1 MKKFTLFAIATLFSA
16 VSFAALNPFAYA
28 LSSTLS
34 ADETTL
40 TVNYSL
46 NAEATSVKI
55 VVLDGETVLKTVD
68 CSTLGLA
75 KGAYTTTIPTAD
87 LPKTKSLTWKVEVTG
102 AAVTA
107 PTAVSGYRLFHPAGV
122 DIDNDIESPYFGR
135 ILATEAMQS
144 VASKTDTYL
153 TAGFGAGIVEF
164 NAAFEH
170 LPNGTRV
177 GYTGG
182 KTFSTA
188 SNMFAPRRVRISA
201 DGRIFA
207 TAQDNSGEYLWE
219 INPNNLDEWTA
230 VFKGTNS
237 SNKLS
242 DADGNF
248 IAGTNSGFDVKGSD
262 ENLQLIML
270 SGALPGAQVTTFQ
283 LHEYNL
289 GSATS
294 WSSTPS
300 KTLTGCQLNANMITN
315 QSQVQYDNEG
325 GYWITYWVNATVFGG
340 IAHFTKD
347 GVKDYSID
355 KINMRNA
362 GFRFNKD
369 FSKVIIATNDL
380 TGASKT
386 YKQATVYAVSK
397 DSEGK
402 PVLTKEV
409 TIDMTTVGNN
419 LNDFAWDHANNIYVV
434 GNSSEWIYAYAL
446 PHAADEVVATP
457 AAAKYA
463 FQLQEA
469 VGAVYNVTATVNNE
483 TMGSVAGAGEYAEGA
498 TVTLTATA
506 NEGYKFVNWTV
517 GEETSTENP
526 LTLTVAG
533 NIAVTANFEALAAY
547 TVAATANNEALGTVA
562 GAGTYYDGAT
572 ITLRATANT
581 GAQFVNWTV
590 GEETLTENPLTLTA
604 NKDYT
609 VVANFEA
616 LKYTVAALTNDA
628 AKGTVEGAGT
638 YTYGEEVVLKAVPA
652 EGYKLLY
659 WSDRV
664 ADAERTITVA
674 GNTTLSAYFV
684 KEYTSVSYTVE
695 KVWENTNVPSAT
707 GNGYQAVGWDGKIY
721 MQDAGNKKIVT
732 YASAEDAGTDYATE
746 GGAGQQIAV
755 DEVGNL
761 VVFNATFYSATPNA
775 ILIYK
780 KGSTEGKA
788 VSFTLPQ
795 PGRCDFF
802 TASGDIYSAEG
813 GYVYF
818 YCQNKTVVNRLKIA
832 NSAAA
837 ETDVTVDVVGNDI
850 TAGGSQNHVMV
861 DIFGNLAAHCRSNAV
876 SWINVHTNESSKTF
890 ANTLAGIKLST
901 LGGCTFELGG
911 KELWAYNVGSTA
923 YNSEWNLYNL
933 TDKEFLSETA
943 LYAKNTTDKNSAAN
957 WLNVQVVDEKTAY
970 IYQFCPKVAAAVWKV
985 TCTAQEPNVTPTAI
999 EDIQSAPQVE
1009 KIIRNGQVLII
1020 RDGKTYNMMGQ
1031 EIR

>member
-1 MKKFTLFAIATLFSA
+1 MKKFTLFAVAMLFSA

-28 LSSTLS
+28 LSSKLS

-46 NAEATSVKI
+46 NAAATSVKV
-55 VVLDGETVLKTVD
+55 VVLDGENVLKTVD
-68 CSTLGLA
+68 CSALGLA

-102 AAVTA
+102 AEVTA
-107 PTAVSGYRLFHPAGV
+107 PTAVSGYHLFHPAGV
-122 DIDNDIESPYFGR
+122 DIDNNIESPYFGR

-144 VASKTDTYL
+144 VVSETGTYIS
-153 TAGFGAGIVEF
+153 AGFGAGIF
-164 NAAFEH
+164 AFDAAFEQIK
-170 LPNGTRV
+170 NGDKV
-177 GYTGG
+177 GFNGG
-182 KTFSTA
+182 KTFSTTK
-188 SNMFAPRRVRISA
+188 NDYAPRRIRIAA

-219 INPNNLDEWTA
+219 VNPNNLDEWTSI
-230 VFKGTNS
+230 FKGTNS
-237 SNKLS
+237 NYKLS

-248 IAGTNSGFDVKGSD
+248 IAGTNSGFDVKGSG

-325 GYWITYWVNATVFGG
+325 GYWITYWVNTSVFGG

-347 GVKDYSID
+347 GIKDYSID

-402 PVLTKEV
+402 PVLTKET
-409 TIDMTTVGNN
+409 TIDMTTLGNN
-419 LNDFAWDHANNIYVV
+419 LNDFAWDYANNIYVV
-434 GNSSEWIYAYAL
+434 GNSAEWIYAYAL
-446 PHAADEVVATP
+446 PRAADAVVATP
-457 AAAKYA
+457 AASKYA
-463 FQLQEA
+463 FQLKES
-469 VGAVYNVTATVNNE
+469 VGAIYNVTATVNNE
-483 TMGSVAGAGEYAEGA
+483 TMGSVAGAGEYAEGT

-572 ITLRATANT
+572 ITLTATANT

-664 ADAERTITVA
+664 EDAERNITVA

-721 MQDAGNKKIVT
+721 MQDNGNDAVWVYT
-732 YASAEDAGTDYATE
+732 SATDSTFYTASPINS
-746 GGAGQQIAV
+746 QQIAV
-755 DEVGNL
+755 DNAGNL
-761 VVFNATFYSATPNA
+761 VLRNTANDFYNTTNSL
-775 ILIYK
+775 LIIK
-780 KGSTEGKA
+780 KGEKEGKVVDFTPA
-788 VSFTLPQ
+788 VT
-795 PGRCDFF
+795 GRSDFF
-802 TASGDIYSAEG
+802 TASGDLFSAEG
-813 GYVYF
+813 GYVYI
-818 YCQNKTVVNRLKIA
+818 YCQNQTTVERVYIKNGAATAEDIVVDA
-832 NSAAA
+832 VGSAI
-837 ETDVTVDVVGNDI
+837 TGGN
-850 TAGGSQNHVMV
+850 SQNHVMV
-861 DIFGNLAAHCRSNAV
+861 DIFGNLVAVSRSNAA
-876 SWINVHTNESSKTF
+876 SWINVYTNESSKTF
-890 ANTLAGIKLST
+890 ATTLSGIKLST
-901 LGGCTFELGG
+901 LGGCSFELGG

-923 YNSEWNLYNL
+923 YNSEWNIYNL
-933 TDKEFLSETA
+933 TDKELLSETA
-943 LYAKNTTDKNSAAN
+943 LYAKNTTEKNSAAN

>member
-1 MKKFTLFAIATLFSA
+1 MKKFTLFAVAMLFSA

-28 LSSTLS
+28 LSSKLS

-46 NAEATSVKI
+46 NAAATSVKV
-55 VVLDGETVLKTVD
+55 VVLDGENVLKTVD
-68 CSTLGLA
+68 CSALGLA

-102 AAVTA
+102 AEVTA
-107 PTAVSGYRLFHPAGV
+107 PTAVSGYHLFHPAGV
-122 DIDNDIESPYFGR
+122 DIDNNIESPYFGR

-144 VASKTDTYL
+144 VVSETGTYIS
-153 TAGFGAGIVEF
+153 AGFGAGIF
-164 NAAFEH
+164 AFDAAFEQIK
-170 LPNGTRV
+170 NGDKV
-177 GYTGG
+177 GFNGG
-182 KTFSTA
+182 KTFSTTK
-188 SNMFAPRRVRISA
+188 NDYAPRRIRIAA

-219 INPNNLDEWTA
+219 VNPNNLDEWTSI
-230 VFKGTNS
+230 FKGTNS
-237 SNKLS
+237 NYKLS

-248 IAGTNSGFDVKGSD
+248 IAGTNSGFDVKGSG

-325 GYWITYWVNATVFGG
+325 GYWITYWVNTSVFGG

-347 GVKDYSID
+347 GIKDYSID

-402 PVLTKEV
+402 PVLTKET
-409 TIDMTTVGNN
+409 TIDMTTLGNN
-419 LNDFAWDHANNIYVV
+419 LNDFAWDYANNIYVV
-434 GNSSEWIYAYAL
+434 GNSAEWIYAYAL
-446 PHAADEVVATP
+446 PRAADAVVATP
-457 AAAKYA
+457 AASKYA
-463 FQLQEA
+463 FQLKES
-469 VGAVYNVTATVNNE
+469 VGAIYNVTATVNNE
-483 TMGSVAGAGEYAEGA
+483 TMGSVAGAGEYAEGT

-572 ITLRATANT
+572 ITLTATANT

-664 ADAERTITVA
+664 EDAERTITVA

-721 MQDAGNKKIVT
+721 MQDNGNDAVWVYT
-732 YASAEDAGTDYATE
+732 SATDSTFYTASPINS
-746 GGAGQQIAV
+746 QQIAV
-755 DEVGNL
+755 DNAGNL
-761 VVFNATFYSATPNA
+761 VLRNTANDFYNTTNSL
-775 ILIYK
+775 LIIK
-780 KGSTEGKA
+780 KGEKEGKVVDFTPA
-788 VSFTLPQ
+788 VT
-795 PGRCDFF
+795 GRSDFF
-802 TASGDIYSAEG
+802 TASGDLFSAEG
-813 GYVYF
+813 GYVYI
-818 YCQNKTVVNRLKIA
+818 YCQNQTTVERVYIKNGAATAEDIVVDA
-832 NSAAA
+832 VGSAI
-837 ETDVTVDVVGNDI
+837 TGGN
-850 TAGGSQNHVMV
+850 SQNHVMV
-861 DIFGNLAAHCRSNAV
+861 DIFGNLVAVSRSNAA
-876 SWINVHTNESSKTF
+876 SWINVYTNESSKTF
-890 ANTLAGIKLST
+890 ATTLSGIKLST
-901 LGGCTFELGG
+901 LGGCSFELGG

-923 YNSEWNLYNL
+923 YNSEWNIYNL
-933 TDKEFLSETA
+933 TDKELLSETA
-943 LYAKNTTDKNSAAN
+943 LYAKNTTEKNSAAN